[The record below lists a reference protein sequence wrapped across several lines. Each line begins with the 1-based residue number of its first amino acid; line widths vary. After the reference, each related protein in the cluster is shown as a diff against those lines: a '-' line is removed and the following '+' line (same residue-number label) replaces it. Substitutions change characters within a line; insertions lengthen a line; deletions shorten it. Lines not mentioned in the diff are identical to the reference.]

1 MQSRRVILVGSTGSI
16 GCSTLDVVEHLNSRG
31 YAFDVVALA
40 AATNH
45 ALLKTQAE
53 HFKVPL
59 VGLSDSAAA
68 GAYAGS
74 ARVLSGDDSAADV
87 VAEVAQ
93 PGDLLV
99 AAVVGIAGLRA
110 VLKGIECGCD
120 IALAN
125 KETLVAAGAIVM
137 PAATA
142 AGVRILPIDSEH
154 SAVFQCL
161 ADRSGDGRVGQ
172 SSVDDI
178 ARIVLTASGG
188 PFRGWTREAL
198 RDVTLEQALDH
209 PTWSMGRKIS
219 IDSATLVNKAL
230 EVIEAHWL
238 FGLDADRI
246 DVIVHPQ
253 SVMHGFVEFKDSSV
267 LAQMGPPDMKTP
279 IQVALTWPQR
289 LEGAGTRMNWAK
301 LTSLAFEQV
310 DHDTFPSLRMAGDVI
325 RSGGTAG
332 AVFNAAN
339 EAAVEAFLDGRI
351 RFCDIWACITE
362 AIEALPATEI
372 ASLDDVLSADASS
385 REVVARR
392 VEVLSSAL
400 RTGQV

>member
-1 MQSRRVILVGSTGSI
+1 
-16 GCSTLDVVEHLNSRG
+16 
-31 YAFDVVALA
+31 
-40 AATNH
+40 
-45 ALLKTQAE
+45 
-53 HFKVPL
+53 
-59 VGLSDSAAA
+59 
-68 GAYAGS
+68 
-74 ARVLSGDDSAADV
+74 
-87 VAEVAQ
+87 
-93 PGDLLV
+93 
-99 AAVVGIAGLRA
+99 

>member
-1 MQSRRVILVGSTGSI
+1 MRARRVILVGSTGSI
-16 GCSTLDVVEHLNSRG
+16 GCSTLEVLEHLNGQG
-31 YAFDVVALA
+31 YAFEVVGLA
-40 AATNH
+40 AGVNH
-45 ALLKTQAE
+45 ALLQTQAQR
-53 HFKVPL
+53 FNVP
-59 VGLSDSAAA
+59 VVALSDAAA
-68 GAYAGS
+68 AEAFAGAS
-74 ARVLSGDDSAADV
+74 SVLSGDDSAAKL

-99 AAVVGIAGLRA
+99 AAVVGIAGLKA

-137 PAATA
+137 PAAA
-142 AGVRILPIDSEH
+142 VAGVRMLPIDSEH

-161 ADRSGDGRVGQ
+161 AGRRDQ
-172 SSVDDI
+172 SSMDDV

-198 RDVTLEQALDH
+198 QSVTLEQALDH
-209 PTWSMGRKIS
+209 PTWSMGRKIT

-253 SVMHGFVEFKDSSV
+253 SIMHGFVEFNDSSV

-289 LEGAGTRMNWAK
+289 LEGVGTPLDWTS
-301 LTSLAFEQV
+301 LSSLAFEQV
-310 DHDTFPSLRMAGDVI
+310 DHDTFPSIRMAGDVI

-339 EAAVEAFLDGRI
+339 EVAVEAFLDGRVQ
-351 RFCDIWACITE
+351 FSDIWECIAE
-362 AIEALPATEI
+362 AMEALPATEI
-372 ASLDDVLSADASS
+372 ASLDDVLSADASA

-392 VEVLSSAL
+392 VDALSSTMGAG
-400 RTGQV
+400 RD

>member
-1 MQSRRVILVGSTGSI
+1 MRARRVILVGSTGSI
-16 GCSTLDVVEHLNSRG
+16 GCNTLEVLEHLKAQG
-31 YAFDVVALA
+31 HAFDVVALA
-40 AATNH
+40 AGANH
-45 ALLKTQAE
+45 ALLQAQAQQ
-53 HFKVPL
+53 FNVP
-59 VGLSDSAAA
+59 VVALSNETAAEAFAGSSRVLAGPDSAAQL
-68 GAYAGS
+68 
-74 ARVLSGDDSAADV
+74 VAD
-87 VAEVAQ
+87 VAQ

-99 AAVVGIAGLRA
+99 AAVVGIAGLKA
-110 VLKGIECGCD
+110 VLKGIACGCD

-137 PAATA
+137 PAAAA

-161 ADRSGDGRVGQ
+161 AGRADQ
-172 SSVDDI
+172 TSMDDI

-188 PFRGWTREAL
+188 PFRGCTREAL
-198 RDVTLEQALDH
+198 FDVTLEQALDH
-209 PTWSMGRKIS
+209 PIWSMGRKIT

-230 EVIEAHWL
+230 EIIEAHWL

-246 DVIVHPQ
+246 EVLVHPQ
-253 SVMHGFVEFKDSSV
+253 SIMHGFVEFSDSSV

-289 LEGAGTRMNWAK
+289 LEGVGSRLDWRS
-301 LTSLAFEQV
+301 LSSLAFEQV
-310 DHDTFPSLRMAGDVI
+310 DHDTFPSIRMAGDVI

-351 RFCDIWACITE
+351 RFSDIWDCISE
-362 AIEALPATEI
+362 SMEALPATEI

-385 REVVARR
+385 REVVLRR
-392 VEVLSSAL
+392 VEALSSTLGAG
-400 RTGQV
+400 RD